1 MHMIIVITYL
11 NINELLCLEI
21 CGNMSALDI
30 AYHSLL
36 FSCFCV
42 GGQGLQL
49 IHAKWLDE
57 LI

>member
-30 AYHSLL
+30 AYHSL
-36 FSCFCV
+36 
-42 GGQGLQL
+42 
-49 IHAKWLDE
+49 
-57 LI
+57 

>member
-42 GGQGLQL
+42 GGAGLA
-49 IHAKWLDE
+49 INSCKVVG
-57 LI
+57 